1 MPWLKLI
8 LETTDA
14 DAAVL
19 EDCLLELGAAAVT
32 LTDNADQPLFEPP
45 LGTTPLWRKT
55 RLEALFDSAVD
66 MDVVTHVLGHHLSQT
81 CQGEPAEN
89 FSYKIEALE
98 DKDWE
103 KAWMDDFKPM
113 RFGKRLWICP
123 SWAEPPNKNAVN
135 LKLDPGLAFGTGT
148 HPTTAMCLAWLD
160 SQALKGK
167 QLIDYGCGSG
177 VLAIAAGLL
186 GSAQVIAID
195 NDPQALIATQDNC
208 VKNQLQQKIHTFSPE
223 QFQQLLSAKSST
235 LPFDI
240 ADILIANILAGSLQT
255 LANTLTALVKPGG
268 QLVLSGILSDQVEAV
283 TAAYAP
289 NWRFGPVY
297 QQAEWCRLE
306 AMRL

>member
-14 DAAVL
+14 DAAAL

-45 LGTTPLWRKT
+45 LGTTPLWSKT
-55 RLEALFDSAVD
+55 RLDALFDSAVD
-66 MDVVTHVLGHHLSQT
+66 MDVVTHVLGDHLSQT
-81 CQGEPAEN
+81 CQGELAEN

-113 RFGKRLWICP
+113 CFGKRLWICP
-123 SWAEPPNKNAVN
+123 SWTEPPNKNAVN

-160 SQALKGK
+160 SQALEGK

-195 NDPQALIATQDNC
+195 NDPQALIATRDNC
-208 VKNQLQQKIHTFSPE
+208 AKNQLQQKIHTFSPE
-223 QFQQLLSAKSST
+223 QFQHLLSAKSST
-235 LPFDI
+235 LAFGT
-240 ADILIANILAGSLQT
+240 ADILIANILAGPLQA

-268 QLVLSGILSDQVEAV
+268 QLVLSGILSDQAEAV
-283 TAAYAP
+283 IAAYTP
-289 NWRFGPVY
+289 NWRFGPVH

-306 AMRL
+306 AKRL